1 MPTYTFISQPMRWQ
15 TREETAEKREQL
27 CEKVIKKFW
36 GKIINEKLQNIS
48 SYFDSLDFDVTSV
61 IMLWESIKMLA
72 GADRAYFA
80 KWWEEARW
88 CRIEHEVAKSY
99 GIEIVYEE

>member
-15 TREETAEKREQL
+15 KREETAIKREEL
-27 CEKVIKKFW
+27 VKKVLEKFW
-36 GKIINEKLQNIS
+36 GIVINEKLQNIP
-48 SYFDSLDFDVTSV
+48 SYFDSLDFEVTSV

-72 GADRAYFA
+72 WADRAYFA

-88 CRIEHEVAKSY
+88 CRIEHEVAKAY
-99 GIEIVYEE
+99 WIEIIYEE

>member
-1 MPTYTFISQPMRWQ
+1 
-15 TREETAEKREQL
+15 
-27 CEKVIKKFW
+27 
-36 GKIINEKLQNIS
+36 
-48 SYFDSLDFDVTSV
+48 
-61 IMLWESIKMLA
+61 MLWESIKMLA